1 MVVFSQCMDC
11 KNYIGKKGD
20 AFCCKAF
27 PEGIPGDIFWNK
39 KYHIEHIDGDNGYL
53 ERPSRNGAS
62 FNCKEIL

>member
-27 PEGIPGDIFWNK
+27 PEGIPDVFYAWNFLI
-39 KYHIEHIDGDNGYL
+39 HTFLQI
-53 ERPSRNGAS
+53 SMQ
-62 FNCKEIL
+62 